1 MLALPIDPQT
11 SRESTTET
19 PGKPTIGLY
28 VDLFRDHA
36 RAAAK
41 CVAKTIAA
49 AGFTIALCDE
59 QEREL
64 GIATDGASIVRAAL
78 LITIGGDGTLLRA
91 ARIAAP
97 YGIPLLGINT
107 GRLGFLT
114 EMDGGAAAFAQ
125 LPEIV
130 RAGFEIDE
138 RTALEVELHGR
149 AHFALNDVVVART
162 APHMTPFGILVD
174 GKEAAHV
181 PADGIVVATPTG
193 STAYSLS
200 AGGPILS
207 PNVDGFIVTAL
218 LPHTLFSRPL
228 VVPTASTV
236 EIVVDQETSG
246 VILNA
251 DGVAVDELQAGERVT
266 VHRYPRS
273 VRFARREPLDFF
285 ALLEGKLRWNAPVKD
300 R

>member
-1 MLALPIDPQT
+1 LPLTRI
-11 SRESTTET
+11 
-19 PGKPTIGLY
+19 IGLY

-41 CVAKTIAA
+41 TVAKTITSS
-49 AGFTIALCDE
+49 GYTIALCDD
-59 QEREL
+59 QAREL
-64 GIATDGASIVRAAL
+64 GIGTGGANIEEAAL
-78 LITIGGDGTLLRA
+78 LVTIGGDGTLLRA

-97 YGIPLLGINT
+97 HGIPLLGINT

-114 EMDGGAAAFAQ
+114 EMDGESATLAE

-130 RAGFEIDE
+130 RAGFDIDE
-138 RTALEVELHGR
+138 RTALQVELHGR
-149 AHFALNDVVVART
+149 THFALNDVVVART
-162 APHMTPFGILVD
+162 APHMTPFGIYVD

-207 PNVDGFIVTAL
+207 PNLDGFIVTAL
-218 LPHTLFSRPL
+218 LPHTLFARPL
-228 VVPTASTV
+228 VVPTAST
-236 EIVVDQETSG
+236 IVIAVDEETSG
-246 VILNA
+246 VTLNA
-251 DGVAVDELQAGERVT
+251 DGVSVDELRAGERVT
-266 VHRYPRS
+266 VRRYAKA
-273 VRFARREPLDFF
+273 VRFARRAPLDFF

>member
-1 MLALPIDPQT
+1 MT
-11 SRESTTET
+11 RVTHTGTET
-19 PGKPTIGLY
+19 PAQSQTIGLY

-41 CVAKTIAA
+41 SVAKTIAA

-64 GIATDGASIVRAAL
+64 GIATDDASIERAVV

-97 YGIPLLGINT
+97 HRIPLLGINT

-114 EMDGGAAAFAQ
+114 EMDGSATAFAQ
-125 LPEIV
+125 LPEIIRV
-130 RAGFEIDE
+130 GFDIDE
-138 RTALEVELHGR
+138 RTALEVQSHGR

-162 APHMTPFGILVD
+162 SPHMTPFGIFVD

-218 LPHTLFSRPL
+218 LPHTLFARPL
-228 VVPTASTV
+228 VVPTASTI
-236 EIVVDQETSG
+236 EIVVDEETSG
-246 VILNA
+246 VTLNA
-251 DGVAVDELQAGERVT
+251 DGVSVDELHAGERVT
-266 VHRYPRS
+266 VRRYAQA
-273 VRFARREPLDFF
+273 VRFARRAPLDFF